1 MTVQGTEW
9 GTRIKNKNKK
19 KHDITYPCNFDEAIE
34 NSVQKR
40 VSQIHKHIEVRR
52 FHSGIEVCLRHFVH
66 DKNNLQQQFKSRVQ
80 QQQIGTDPNR
90 SCSIWSIM
98 SEQAKQS
105 KAKQS
110 KQAKRGIL
118 MQKPSYLQAQQTDG
132 SGLLVAKKKKKK
144 KKTQR
149 TNDNLLDAN
158 CELEWAASEKSF
170 LHVRECHAGRTKGY
184 SIWIDTY
191 CSTRGT

>member
-1 MTVQGTEW
+1 
-9 GTRIKNKNKK
+9 
-19 KHDITYPCNFDEAIE
+19 
-34 NSVQKR
+34 
-40 VSQIHKHIEVRR
+40 
-52 FHSGIEVCLRHFVH
+52 VH

-158 CELEWAASEKSF
+158 CELE
-170 LHVRECHAGRTKGY
+170 
-184 SIWIDTY
+184 
-191 CSTRGT
+191 